1 MDFKEQVT
9 TFINESVQEAFS
21 TMLTMDVA
29 PAEKVPDPTGPDG
42 LICSIG
48 FTGDLEGSISSD
60 ITNTGACLV
69 ASKMLC
75 MEIEEVSVDV
85 TDGVGEILNI
95 AVSGF
100 KTRMAGLG
108 YDFKISVPIVIKGQ
122 DLKLAIPEDKEK
134 VEVSFSA
141 DDFEFGVIVIYKS
154 TKKEDDQKSSEVPAV
169 EKSAEIAPAVA
180 ESSDAA
186 SASSSLAQEETSAEE
201 VSPEEVS
208 PEEVSPEEVKP
219 AEEVPAQ
226 DADGNGLDD
235 AASAASLM
243 QAEDSSVLSQD
254 SQQEEPAAPPAAEPP
269 NQEEPPLQEE
279 ISKQE
284 EVVPSSTGSLIPKDK
299 VAELVE
305 KVEAIPGDSM
315 DASEAKNILQDVMD
329 NMSSPESDQDY
340 AEEIDRA
347 LQKLDDLLIKIKSN

>member
-134 VEVSFSA
+134 VEVPFSA

-186 SASSSLAQEETSAEE
+186 SASSSLAQEETSA
-201 VSPEEVS
+201 
-208 PEEVSPEEVKP
+208 EEVSPEEVKP